1 MKILIRVRWRNL
13 GVSFVIFLALVL
25 TITACGCSGSG
36 DKQQSGT
43 KSQSPPAFEHVGAID
58 ACRLIT
64 QDDASTLFGKPA
76 NRDKGTP
83 VIDPNLLG
91 ECLWSW
97 EAETGNQLL
106 QFRIWQG
113 TQYYGST
120 PDSQPFDLG
129 EKAYIRAHRVS
140 GVDVEWVQEGR
151 TISLS
156 YSTVGP
162 GTPDP
167 LTRIEEMKQ
176 LARKAA
182 AQLSR
187 A

>member
-1 MKILIRVRWRNL
+1 MKILIRDRWRNPEV
-13 GVSFVIFLALVL
+13 GFVTFLALVV
-25 TITACGCSGSG
+25 TIAACACSGSW

-43 KSQSPPAFEHVGAID
+43 KSQSPASEHLGAID
-58 ACRLIT
+58 ACGLIT

-83 VIDPNLLG
+83 VIDPNMLG

-113 TQYYGST
+113 TQYYGPT

-129 EKAYIRAHRVS
+129 ENGYIRAHRVS

-151 TISLS
+151 TISVS

-167 LTRIEEMKQ
+167 LTRIEEIKQ